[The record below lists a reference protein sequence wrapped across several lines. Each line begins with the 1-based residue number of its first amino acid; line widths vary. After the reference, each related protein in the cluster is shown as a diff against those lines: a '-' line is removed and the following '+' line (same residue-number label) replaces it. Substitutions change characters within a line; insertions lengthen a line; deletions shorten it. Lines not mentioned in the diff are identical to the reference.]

1 MNKGTITNSL
11 IGEMEIDLEDRL
23 MGEPKLKE
31 RFAFV
36 IYKDFYE
43 KEIEKI
49 KLDYSQ
55 EAEEKKNKYKFEVT
69 NLGQKIELFDKDLK
83 IPVEYKDL
91 KHPGKGSTSQGTAE
105 LFVEALPFDVS
116 RLIPM

>member
-1 MNKGTITNSL
+1 MFLRTYELDGFLPQDWQLQIRVMNKGTISNSL

-49 KLDYSQ
+49 RLDYS
-55 EAEEKKNKYKFEVT
+55 
-69 NLGQKIELFDKDLK
+69 
-83 IPVEYKDL
+83 
-91 KHPGKGSTSQGTAE
+91 
-105 LFVEALPFDVS
+105 
-116 RLIPM
+116 